1 MGVLVNRRGTTL
13 LAWLV
18 TGLIVALNF
27 FLLYQTIWGG

>member
-1 MGVLVNRRGTTL
+1 

-18 TGLIVALNF
+18 TGLIVALNG